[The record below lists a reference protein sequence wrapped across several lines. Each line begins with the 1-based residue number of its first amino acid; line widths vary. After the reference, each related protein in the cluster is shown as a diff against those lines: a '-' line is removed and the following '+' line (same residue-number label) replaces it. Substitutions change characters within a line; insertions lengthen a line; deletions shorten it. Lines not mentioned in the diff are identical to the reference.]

1 MGEEVN
7 HKGRIETIEGNHI
20 VVRILQTSACLHC
33 KIAGHCNSAESKE
46 KLVDVWTRSA
56 EKYTV
61 GQDVDVVMS
70 GKLGLKAV
78 LLAFVLPVII
88 AFAAIG
94 TALQLTSATGLWP
107 LDEPYNEG
115 VGALVGLAVF
125 VVYYF
130 VLYFFRSSLQEQF
143 RFRIKE

>member
-46 KLVDVWTRSA
+46 KLVDVWTQHA
-56 EKYTV
+56 EKYIV
-61 GQDVDVVMS
+61 GQDVEVVMR
-70 GKLGLKAV
+70 GRVGLKAV
-78 LLAFVLPVII
+78 FLAFVLPVII
-88 AFAAIG
+88 AFAAIW
-94 TALQLTSATGLWP
+94 AELQMTSPSGVWP
-107 LDEPYNEG
+107 LSEPYNEG
-115 VGALVGLAVF
+115 VGALVGVVVF
-125 VVYYF
+125 IVYYTL
-130 VLYFFRSSLQEQF
+130 LYFFRDSLQKQF